1 MAETGPE
8 SGDLI
13 RLVEH
18 GDAMGAT
25 FSVVLYGRERA
36 EMDAAID
43 AAFAEVARLDAL
55 LSNYRAESEWSE
67 VNRRAAGWAGAG
79 FAGALSVAVEVH
91 GISAARAK
99 GPSILRWGR

>member
-18 GDAMGAT
+18 GDAMGST
-25 FSVVLYGRERA
+25 FSVVLYGRERVA
-36 EMDAAID
+36 MDAAID
-43 AAFAEVARLDAL
+43 AAFAEVARLHAL

-67 VNRRAAGWAGAG
+67 VNRRAAD
-79 FAGALSVAVEVH
+79 
-91 GISAARAK
+91 
-99 GPSILRWGR
+99 GPVRVSQGSSSCC